1 MFRQPASIS
10 PELVE
15 DMGTDT
21 MYILTPVPAG
31 KNGAG
36 FSETGLISANF
47 KNFIQQQLSPIMA
60 MVKQQ
65 ILHFCCVNFTTADDL
80 FYHNQTGT
88 GTQRTDSL
96 LVANNRRETFKP
108 AVGFDSQYESLL
120 LLT

>member
-21 MYILTPVPAG
+21 VYILTPVPAV

-36 FSETGLISANF
+36 FGETGLISANI
-47 KNFIQQQLSPIMA
+47 KNFIQQKLSPIMS

-65 ILHFCCVNFTTADDL
+65 FLNVLLRELLTTADDL
-80 FYHNQTGT
+80 IYHNQSRAGA
-88 GTQRTDSL
+88 QRTDGL

-108 AVGFDSQYESLL
+108 AVRIGQPI
-120 LLT
+120 